1 VNGAVAAP
9 LVPLLSSGVLLA
21 YLIGW
26 GRPGTR
32 LFLYVAIVCGVLLT
46 AGIVLTL
53 LFLATVE

>member
-1 VNGAVAAP
+1 MGRS
-9 LVPLLSSGVLLA
+9 LLPSFRCCPPASCS
-21 YLIGW
+21 
-26 GRPGTR
+26 PTR